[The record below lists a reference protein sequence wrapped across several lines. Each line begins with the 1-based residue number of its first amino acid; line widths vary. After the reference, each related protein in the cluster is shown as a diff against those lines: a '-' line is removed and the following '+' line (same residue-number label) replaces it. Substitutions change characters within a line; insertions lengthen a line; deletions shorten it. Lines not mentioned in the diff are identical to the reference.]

1 MCLLVFAWRSHA
13 EFSLVLA
20 GNRDEFH
27 ARPAEAAHW
36 WKEPDGILAGR
47 DLQAG
52 GSWLG
57 LNRQGRFA
65 VVTNYREPGVA
76 TSGRRSRGELV
87 TGFLAGAAPVVDW
100 MDELNAR
107 QDDCGGFNLIVG
119 DGGQM
124 HYLTNRGE
132 DSRFLEPGIY
142 GLSNHRLN
150 TPWPKVTAAR
160 DGLRRC
166 VEQDRLQSETLFQLL
181 ADRTPAAE
189 DELPDTG
196 VPLEWERLLSPAFIV
211 DSRYGTRAG
220 TVLLMDAEGKIDFK
234 ERRFDRA
241 GQRAGEA
248 HFTLVVRAWGNSP
261 GERTF

>member
-1 MCLLVFAWRSHA
+1 MCLLTFAWCVHP
-13 EFSLVLA
+13 EFPLILA

-27 ARPAEAAHW
+27 DRPAEAAHW
-36 WKEPDGILAGR
+36 WSEPEGILAGK
-47 DLQAG
+47 DLRAG
-52 GSWLG
+52 GGWLG
-57 LNRQGRFA
+57 INRDGRFA
-65 VVTNYREPGVA
+65 VVTNYREPGVG

-87 TGFLAGAAPVVDW
+87 VGFLASSETVVDW

-107 QDDCGGFNLIVG
+107 QDDYGGFNLIVG

-160 DGLRRC
+160 DGLRHC
-166 VEQDRLQSETLFQLL
+166 VEQNRLQSEALFQLL

-189 DELPDTG
+189 EELPDTG
-196 VPLEWERLLSPAFIV
+196 VPLEWERRLSPAFIV
-211 DSRYGTRAG
+211 DPRYGTRAG
-220 TVLLMDAEGKIDFK
+220 TVVLMDAEGKIDFK
-234 ERRFDRA
+234 ERSFDRA
-241 GQRAGEA
+241 GQRSGEA
-248 HFTLVVRAWGNSP
+248 HFTLVVRDGGSSP

>member
-1 MCLLVFAWRSHA
+1 MCLLIFAWRVHP
-13 EFSLVLA
+13 EFPLVFA

-27 ARPAEAAHW
+27 DRPAEATHW
-36 WKEPDGILAGR
+36 WWEPEGILAGK
-47 DLQAG
+47 DLRAG

-57 LNRQGRFA
+57 INRNGRFA
-65 VVTNYREPGVA
+65 VVTNYREPEVA

-87 TGFLAGAAPVVDW
+87 VGFLASTRPVVDW

-107 QDDCGGFNLIVG
+107 QDDYGGFNLIVS

-132 DSRFLEPGIY
+132 DSRFLDPGIY
-142 GLSNHRLN
+142 GLSNHSLD

-181 ADRTPAAE
+181 ADRTPASE
-189 DELPDTG
+189 EELPDTG
-196 VPLEWERLLSPAFIV
+196 VPLEWERVLSPAFIV
-211 DSRYGTRAG
+211 DPRYGTRAG
-220 TVLLMDAEGKIDFK
+220 TVVLMDAEGKIDFK
-234 ERRFDRA
+234 ERRFKPD
-241 GQRAGEA
+241 GEME
-248 HFTLVVRAWGNSP
+248 
-261 GERTF
+261 GENRFSFSRVPPTAR